1 METVVLPMTL
11 KEIADAV
18 GGSVHDAEPDTVV
31 TGPAQYDSRL
41 LEPGGLFVA
50 FQGQNVDGH
59 DFASRALAGG
69 AVAVL
74 AGRPV
79 GMPAVVVDD
88 VQAALGRLASVLVDR
103 ADGDLAVIGVTGSVG
118 KTTTKDLLGQT
129 LGRLGPTVAPPGNL
143 NNEIGLPTTVSRI
156 APDTRYAVFEL
167 SARHVG
173 DVAYLARLVRPRIGV
188 VTNIGV
194 SHLSEFGSLERTTAA
209 KAELVE
215 ALPPDGHAVLNAD
228 DHRVAGMAA
237 RSAAPVTFFG
247 TGGTADVRAEDIRT
261 DPLGRVSFRLCTP
274 AGSARVTLR
283 LIGEHY
289 VSNALAA
296 AAATLP
302 FTDDVAMIADAL
314 SGSDRVSA
322 GRMHVSETVSDVT
335 VINDAYNSSPTST
348 PAALRTA
355 VTLAKGRRLVAVLGH
370 MSELGPDS
378 PQHHTELGS
387 AAAAAGVRY
396 LIGVGNADAGR
407 IVSTAVARGVQAEHV
422 PDAPAALELVRR
434 RWAAGDVVLV
444 KGAHALG
451 LESLAQQLEVDGT
464 TQDHANAERNGK

>member
-11 KEIADAV
+11 EEIADAV
-18 GGSVHDAEPDTVV
+18 GRSVHDAEPDTVV

-59 DFASRALAGG
+59 DFASRAVAGG

-79 GMPAVVVDD
+79 GVPAVVVDD

-103 ADGDLAVIGVTGSVG
+103 ADGDLAVTGVTGPVG
-118 KTTTKDLLGQT
+118 KTTTKDL

-143 NNEIGLPTTVSRI
+143 YNEIGLPTTVSRI
-156 APDTRYAVFEL
+156 APDTRYAVCEL
-167 SARHVG
+167 SARRVG

-188 VTNIGV
+188 VTNIGD

-209 KAELVE
+209 KAELIE

-247 TGGTADVRAEDIRT
+247 TGATADVRAEDIRT
-261 DPLGRVSFRLCTP
+261 DPLGRFSFRLCTP

-322 GRMHVSETVSDVT
+322 GRMHVSEAAADVT
-335 VINDAYNSSPTST
+335 VINDAYNSSPASTS
-348 PAALRTA
+348 AALRTA
-355 VTLAKGRRLVAVLGH
+355 ATPAKGRRLVAVLGH

-387 AAAAAGVRY
+387 AAADAGVRY
-396 LIGVGNADAGR
+396 LIGVGNADAGH

-422 PDAPAALELVRR
+422 SDAPAALELVRR
-434 RWAAGDVVLV
+434 RRAAGDVVLV

-451 LESLAQQLEVDGT
+451 LESPAQQLEVDGA